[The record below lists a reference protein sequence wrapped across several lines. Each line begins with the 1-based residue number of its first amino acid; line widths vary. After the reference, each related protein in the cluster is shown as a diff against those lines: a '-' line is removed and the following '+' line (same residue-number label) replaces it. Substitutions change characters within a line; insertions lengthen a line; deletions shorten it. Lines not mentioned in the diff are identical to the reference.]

1 MGYFDP
7 DDPFSF
13 GEYIEENHQVKKA
26 IIIHHGDAI
35 AIAAAVLTLDL
46 LLVIAAFILR

>member
-7 DDPFSF
+7 DDPFSL
-13 GEYIEENHQVKKA
+13 GEYIEENHQVKKVV
-26 IIIHHGDAI
+26 IVHHGDAI
-35 AIAAAVLTLDL
+35 AIAAGVLALDL